1 MILLYILLGLLAGI
15 GIAITVFQI
24 ISKKNQPNSDKM
36 SEDFFN
42 KFNEK
47 FPEIIKNANSTLV
60 TLAAQKLDSQKQEI
74 EVDLANKKENIEKMV
89 KQVLDE
95 LKNNSTK
102 MEEVEKN
109 RVGSFESLKK
119 SLENSEKITRQLSAT
134 TESLSKVL
142 SNNQLRGAFG
152 EKVAEDLLKMSGF
165 VRGVNYEFNKEQVT
179 TETRPDFAIFLP
191 DGARINVD
199 AKFPYSSLTK
209 MAETQDEETKN
220 RYLKMFEK
228 DVKDKIKQV
237 CTRDYIDPEN
247 KTVDFVILFI
257 PNEMIFSFI
266 YDKMGDIIEEA
277 MKNKV
282 VLCGPFSFTAIL
294 RMVHQAYD
302 NFRYQN
308 NVQQI
313 ISYIKLFEKEFDNY
327 NQEFEKIGDRIDSLS
342 RQYSSVSTTRTRQLL
357 KVVDRIKL
365 EDSAKSTPILEAK
378 ND

>member
-1 MILLYILLGLLAGI
+1 MIPVYILLGLIIVLLLWFIFRLQPKAKSE
-15 GIAITVFQI
+15 QI
-24 ISKKNQPNSDKM
+24 

-42 KFNEK
+42 KFNER
-47 FPEIIKNANSTLV
+47 FPDIMKNANSLLV
-60 TLAAQKLDSQKQEI
+60 SMASQKLDSQKQEI

-95 LKNNSTK
+95 LKTSSNK
-102 MEEVEKN
+102 LEQAEKD
-109 RVGSFESLKK
+109 RIGSFESLKE
-119 SLENSEKITRQLSAT
+119 SLTNSEKITKQLSAT

-165 VRGVNYEFNKEQVT
+165 VRGVDYEFNKEQLT
-179 TETRPDFAIFLP
+179 TDTRPDFAIFLP

-209 MAETQDEETKN
+209 MADTQDEETKA

-266 YDKMGDIIEEA
+266 YDKMPSILEEA

-282 VLCGPFSFTAIL
+282 ILCGPFSFTAIL
-294 RMVHQAYD
+294 RMVRQAYD
-302 NFRYQN
+302 NFRYQK

-327 NQEFEKIGDRIDSLS
+327 NKEFGKIGDRIDSLS
-342 RQYSSVSTTRTRQLL
+342 RQYNTVSTTRTRQLL

-365 EDSAKSTPILEAK
+365 EDSTQPSVLELK

>member
-1 MILLYILLGLLAGI
+1 MA
-15 GIAITVFQI
+15 
-24 ISKKNQPNSDKM
+24 S
-36 SEDFFN
+36 
-42 KFNEK
+42 
-47 FPEIIKNANSTLV
+47 
-60 TLAAQKLDSQKQEI
+60 QKLDSQKQEI

-95 LKNNSTK
+95 LKTSSNK
-102 MEEVEKN
+102 LEQAEKD
-109 RVGSFESLKK
+109 RIGSFESLKE
-119 SLENSEKITRQLSAT
+119 SLTNSEKITKQLSAT

-165 VRGVNYEFNKEQVT
+165 VRGVDYEFNKEQLT
-179 TETRPDFAIFLP
+179 TDTRPDFAIFLP

-209 MAETQDEETKN
+209 MADTQDEETKA

-266 YDKMGDIIEEA
+266 YDKMPSILEEA

-282 VLCGPFSFTAIL
+282 ILCGPFSFTAIL
-294 RMVHQAYD
+294 RMVRQAYD
-302 NFRYQN
+302 NFRYQK

-327 NQEFEKIGDRIDSLS
+327 NKEFGKIGDRIDSLS
-342 RQYSSVSTTRTRQLL
+342 RQYNTVSTTRTRQLL

-365 EDSAKSTPILEAK
+365 EDSTQPVLELK

>member
-1 MILLYILLGLLAGI
+1 MVPVYILLGIVIVLLVYFILRQPPKAK
-15 GIAITVFQI
+15 TEE
-24 ISKKNQPNSDKM
+24 IS
-36 SEDFFN
+36 EEFFN

-47 FPEIIKNANSTLV
+47 FPDIMKNANSLLV
-60 TLAAQKLDSQKQEI
+60 SMAAQKLDSQKQEI

-95 LKNNSTK
+95 LKNSSNK
-102 MEEVEKN
+102 LEQAEKD
-109 RVGSFESLKK
+109 RVSSFSSLKK
-119 SLENSEKITRQLSAT
+119 SLENSEKITQHLSAT

-165 VRGVNYEFNKEQVT
+165 VVGTDYEVNKEQST
-179 TETRPDFAIFLP
+179 TETRPDFAILLP

-199 AKFPYSSLTK
+199 VKFPYSSLTK
-209 MAETQDEETKN
+209 MAETSDEETKN
-220 RYLKMFEK
+220 RYLKMFER

-266 YDKMGDIIEEA
+266 YDKMTNVWEEA

-294 RMVHQAYD
+294 RMVRQAYD

-308 NVQQI
+308 NIQQI
-313 ISYIKLFEKEFDNY
+313 ITYIKLFEKEFDSY
-327 NQEFEKIGDRIDSLS
+327 NQEFEKIGDRIESLS
-342 RQYSSVSTTRTRQLL
+342 RQYNTVSTTRTRQLL
-357 KVVDRIKL
+357 KVVDRIKI
-365 EDSAKSTPILEAK
+365 EDSNQKSSVLELEK
-378 ND
+378 